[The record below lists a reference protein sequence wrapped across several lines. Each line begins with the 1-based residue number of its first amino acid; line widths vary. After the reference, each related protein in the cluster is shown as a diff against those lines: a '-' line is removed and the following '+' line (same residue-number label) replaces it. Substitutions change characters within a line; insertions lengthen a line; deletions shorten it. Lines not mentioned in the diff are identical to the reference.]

1 MKDKYFRLFHYKNG
15 IETEVVKV
23 SNLYNLFL
31 GGYLSRY
38 DLDNVFEAE
47 KSSIQ
52 DEDYYAIQLR
62 QYRYEHSDGFYIV
75 ADESGV
81 SVPAKKLEATCSSF
95 MEDFSDVDADGLFG
109 VPDVVRG
116 EPVEG
121 TGKTF
126 FFRKLKALQC
136 LNEKKQTCNRYLDEF
151 EPDVRPS
158 RKHHNIGCWED
169 DYYFREHQSKNW
181 KNYRKKQYK

>member
-38 DLDNVFEAE
+38 DLDNVFETD

-62 QYRYEHSDGFYIV
+62 QYRYEYSDGFYIV

-81 SVPAKKLEATCSSF
+81 SVPAEKLEATCSSF

-116 EPVEG
+116 KPVEG
-121 TGKTF
+121 TGKTLY
-126 FFRKLKALQC
+126 FRNLRLKQC
-136 LNEKKQTCNRYLDEF
+136 LNEMKQTCVRHLEEF
-151 EPDVRPS
+151 EPDVRPV
-158 RKHHNIGCWED
+158 RRHHNMGCWED
-169 DYYFREHQSKNW
+169 AYYFRKHQSKNW